1 MSKLAIKGGK
11 PVREKPISYW
21 PIFDDTEKKYLLNVL
36 ESREWGK
43 ISGNMNTEF
52 EERFSQFQNAKHTIT
67 VCNGTVALRI
77 ALFAAGVGPGDEV
90 IVPSYTFVATATAV
104 LEANAI
110 PIFADIDEDTF
121 NISPDSIERLITER
135 TRAIIP
141 VHFGGA
147 SSPLMGR
154 IIKIAE
160 HNNLKVI
167 EDAAQA
173 QGSLWN
179 GKRVG
184 TLGTAGT
191 FSFQSSKNMTAGE
204 GGAIVTND
212 DFTAEKIRSFHNCGR
227 KPGYPWYLH
236 FGISGNFRLSEFQ
249 AAVLL
254 AQLEREENNLVKRRQ
269 NALYLNKL
277 LSEVDG
283 IEPIVYPEEIQ
294 SSYYLY
300 VLKYNK
306 EAFNFLSKNKFVK
319 ALNKEGISTLEGYP
333 FPLYR
338 QPIFAE
344 KNFWGNDC
352 PVNCTF
358 YKKDID
364 YSKTYNPVSE
374 KACEIGF
381 WFPNIVLHG
390 NKEDTE
396 SIVEAINKIKKYSEE
411 LLGED
416 E

>member
-160 HNNLKVI
+160 TIFKV
-167 EDAAQA
+167 
-173 QGSLWN
+173 
-179 GKRVG
+179 
-184 TLGTAGT
+184 
-191 FSFQSSKNMTAGE
+191 
-204 GGAIVTND
+204 
-212 DFTAEKIRSFHNCGR
+212 
-227 KPGYPWYLH
+227 
-236 FGISGNFRLSEFQ
+236 
-249 AAVLL
+249 
-254 AQLEREENNLVKRRQ
+254 
-269 NALYLNKL
+269 
-277 LSEVDG
+277 
-283 IEPIVYPEEIQ
+283 
-294 SSYYLY
+294 
-300 VLKYNK
+300 
-306 EAFNFLSKNKFVK
+306 
-319 ALNKEGISTLEGYP
+319 
-333 FPLYR
+333 
-338 QPIFAE
+338 
-344 KNFWGNDC
+344 
-352 PVNCTF
+352 
-358 YKKDID
+358 
-364 YSKTYNPVSE
+364 
-374 KACEIGF
+374 
-381 WFPNIVLHG
+381 
-390 NKEDTE
+390 
-396 SIVEAINKIKKYSEE
+396 
-411 LLGED
+411 
-416 E
+416 